1 MCTHT
6 HTHIYMLTYVPLQMS
21 YAHAFSAIRQLAV
34 SLRGALNMKTKD
46 GYKEVSVV
54 RHA

>member
-1 MCTHT
+1 
-6 HTHIYMLTYVPLQMS
+6 MS

-46 GYKEVSVV
+46 GYKEVGFVSRARTKVKCALS
-54 RHA
+54 RC